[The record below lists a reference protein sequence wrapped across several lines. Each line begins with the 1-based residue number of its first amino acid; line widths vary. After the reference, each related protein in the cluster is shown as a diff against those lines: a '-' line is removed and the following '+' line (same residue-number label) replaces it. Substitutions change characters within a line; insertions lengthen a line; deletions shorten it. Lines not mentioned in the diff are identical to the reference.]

1 MLQIFGGAFTTYLL
15 YQKRALHNYHF
26 YCKLT
31 KYQNKYLA
39 DLSWLWTTTKIWAL
53 LPKIQHIFLMHIV
66 ISWYNNSNLCINHSK
81 NIATLCFGTFHS
93 FLVGLD
99 RNWVYGSCYILCPK
113 GLWSSK
119 ADNRSQELNICN
131 VCAHHYN
138 PLLNNNSRIL

>member
-1 MLQIFGGAFTTYLL
+1 MIVLIPGAYTIFFI
-15 YQKRALHNYHF
+15 KRGHF
-26 YCKLT
+26 II
-31 KYQNKYLA
+31 
-39 DLSWLWTTTKIWAL
+39 DIFIVSWQSTKINIWQIYL
-53 LPKIQHIFLMHIV
+53 GFEQLQKFELSYQRFSIFFW
-66 ISWYNNSNLCINHSK
+66 WYNNSNLCINHSK

-113 GLWSSK
+113 GLWSSLNQFSK

-138 PLLNNNSRIL
+138 PLLNTVVIT